1 MEFEALANTIFEELK
16 PKLENNDGLAIFAK
30 NRAKFEGWLKVELCG
45 SLSKYFGDIVPEH
58 DTPLKKK
65 IDIVFKN
72 WAVQLKTVNTN
83 YRYRGVEI
91 KTRPITMNI
100 QGVIEDIGILKSTD
114 YENEAILFLAFPVT
128 HDNEYWQDHY
138 QKIRTYSKDIRHSS
152 FYFNNGVPGVIYFC
166 LIN

>member
-30 NRAKFEGWLKVELCG
+30 NRAKFEGWLKVELYS

-58 DTPLKKK
+58 NTPLKKN

-91 KTRPITMNI
+91 RTRPITMNI

-114 YENEAILFLAFPVT
+114 FENEAILFFAFPVT

-138 QKIRTYSKDIRHSS
+138 QKIALSAREIKHIE
-152 FYFNNGVPGVIYFC
+152 FYFKNNIPGVVYLC
-166 LIN
+166 LI